1 MITFIIM
8 YLPED
13 CVHAHTQTHIH
24 THTHTPS
31 IKNLGNKEKK
41 LSFILD

>member
-1 MITFIIM
+1 M

-13 CVHAHTQTHIH
+13 CVHAHTQTHIHTHTH